1 MKMKVKN
8 WSFIENNRKNH
19 ISAGQ
24 LYLHDTR
31 TYNRFFKSVA
41 NIALYASF

>member
-24 LYLHDTR
+24 LCICMTQGHIIGFSRVLQ
-31 TYNRFFKSVA
+31 
-41 NIALYASF
+41 I